1 MPFFGK
7 LFASEILRK
16 PVLDPKG
23 DELGRVK
30 DLVVVKGKPLPKVST
45 LIIEK
50 KKRLFSLPWTD
61 LNIFNKR
68 IISSKI
74 YSESLQPYESAEED
88 LLLVRDIFDKRIVDV
103 NGVKVVRVGD
113 IMLEGYEGDAV
124 MIAVDVGKRR
134 LLRRAVIGR
143 ISSKLLNIIIS
154 RVPVQLIG
162 WNYIQP
168 LKPKLDSVALTV
180 PFQMVSE
187 LHPADIAEII
197 SRVSKDEGTHLLKD
211 LDIETAAEA
220 LSELEPEKQAEI
232 ISAIDIAKVADLL
245 EEMPPNDAADV
256 LADLPVKK
264 AKEILEHI
272 EKEEAEDIQEL
283 LAYKEDTAGGVMT
296 NEFIA
301 YLPDIT
307 VKDAIERFKKDAEKI
322 ETVYYIYITDE
333 HERLLGVISLRE
345 ILLSEPTYKLSD
357 IMVKKLLT
365 VTQDV
370 DVNIVSE
377 MLSKYNLVAL
387 PVVDKDGHLLGIVT
401 VDDVLD
407 IVEKEATEDIYRV
420 AGTSEIKYGNI
431 EDASPLEVVKNRIPW
446 LLLCLV
452 GGLISSLVIGKFE
465 ATLASVVIIAAF
477 IPVIMGMAGNT
488 GLQVSTT
495 MVRSIALNSIH
506 NFWKYTTK
514 EVLSGLIIAFT
525 TGIIIAIAAFLLKG
539 MPMLGVVVGLSM
551 FLSITTSTF
560 LAILTPA
567 IANKAGIDPAVTA
580 GPFVTVFN
588 DILGL
593 TIYFTV
599 ATIFM
604 SYLL

>member
-1 MPFFGK
+1 MPLFGDIFF
-7 LFASEILRK
+7 SELIRR
-16 PVLDPKG
+16 PVYDPKG
-23 DELGRVK
+23 EVIGRVR
-30 DLVVVKGKPLPKVST
+30 DIIVVKGDPLPKVSS

-50 KKRLFSLPWTD
+50 HNKLSIIEWKDVNL
-61 LNIFNKR
+61 FNKI
-68 IISSKI
+68 IIST
-74 YSESLQPYESAEED
+74 YLQAEMIEPYHPDEKD
-88 LLLVRDIFDKRIVDV
+88 LLAARDIIDKQIVDV
-103 NGVKVVRVGD
+103 NGVKVVRVND
-113 IMLEGYEGDAV
+113 IMLEGYDSDAV
-124 MIAVDVGKRR
+124 LIAVDVGKRR

-143 ISSKLLNIIIS
+143 VSGKLLNIITS
-154 RVPVQLIG
+154 RVPVQLIS
-162 WNYIQP
+162 WNYIQS
-168 LKPKLDSVALTV
+168 LKPELDSIALTV
-180 PFQMVSE
+180 PVQMVSD
-187 LHPADIAEII
+187 LHPADIAELI

-211 LDIETAAEA
+211 LDLETAAET

-232 ISAIDIAKVADLL
+232 ISAIDTAKAADLL
-245 EEMPPNDAADV
+245 EEMPPDDAADV
-256 LADLPVKK
+256 LADLPAEK

-283 LAYKEDTAGGVMT
+283 LVHKEDTAGGVMT

-307 VKDAIERFKKDAEKI
+307 INEAIERFKKDAAEI
-322 ETVYYIYITDE
+322 ETVYYIYIVDE
-333 HERLLGVISLRE
+333 HERLLGVASLRD
-345 ILLSEPTYKLSD
+345 ILLGEPSYKLSD
-357 IMVKKLLT
+357 IMEKKLLT
-365 VTQDV
+365 VTPDV
-370 DVNIVSE
+370 DVSIVSE

-387 PVVDKDGHLLGIVT
+387 PIVDKDGYLLGIVT

-407 IVEKEATEDIYRV
+407 IVEDEATEDIYRV
-420 AGTSEIKYGNI
+420 AGTSEIKYGKI
-431 EDASPLEVVKNRIPW
+431 EDASPLEVVKSRIPW
-446 LLLCLV
+446 LLLCLI

-465 ATLASVVIIAAF
+465 ATLTSIVVIAAF
-477 IPVIMGMAGNT
+477 IPVIMGMAGNA

-506 NFWKYTTK
+506 NFWKYAVK